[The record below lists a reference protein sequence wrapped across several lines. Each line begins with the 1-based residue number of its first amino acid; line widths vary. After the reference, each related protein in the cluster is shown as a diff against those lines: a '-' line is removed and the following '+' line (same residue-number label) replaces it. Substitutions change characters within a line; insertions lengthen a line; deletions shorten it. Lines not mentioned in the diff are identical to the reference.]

1 MSRPDRLR
9 KAALRAAHRAADAA
23 FAPGGPMTRRESSA
37 LLGAAIGLAGAAS
50 RDEIRRVARRSSR
63 PVVFYDALWSA
74 PAAWRSFVVA
84 GRPHLD
90 AALAR
95 GRGVL
100 VVPSHFG
107 PYRWTAMALL
117 ELGLRVTL
125 LVDERNQGLVDTDV
139 AGRMDRLFP
148 ALAWDHFATVNSG
161 DPAALWQLARALRA
175 GRAVVMFADGNSG
188 VEGLAAARG
197 ALTLPF
203 LGQTIRVRPGI
214 GALAA
219 NTDAAVLPVFAQDR
233 GLAPPILRFDP
244 PILRADAEPRPAFAP
259 RVMHALFATLERE
272 VRAQPTR
279 WEEWWLLP
287 RWLAGPPRLPPPRV
301 RPPPRIPV
309 TLPGLVGQRLCLA
322 RDDIWQ
328 LALGDRSEVCV
339 LGTGAVAPA
348 DPTLVDLL
356 AAAEREAPALAW
368 ARAQADPAVAR
379 ATLRAAFDA
388 GLVTLRRGRPG

>member
-1 MSRPDRLR
+1 MSRTDRLR
-9 KAALRAAHRAADAA
+9 RAALRAAHRTADAS
-23 FAPGGPMTRRESSA
+23 FAPGSVMARREASA

-63 PVVFYDALWSA
+63 PVVFYDALWSV

-84 GRPHLD
+84 GRAHLD

-107 PYRWTAMALL
+107 PYRWTAPALL

-125 LVDERNQGLVDTDV
+125 LVDERNQDLVDADV
-139 AGRMDRLFP
+139 ARRMDRLFP
-148 ALAWDHFATVNSG
+148 ALAWDHFATVSSA

-175 GRAVVMFADGNSG
+175 ARAVLMFADGNSG
-188 VEGLAAARG
+188 IDGLAAARG

-203 LGQTIRVRPGI
+203 LGQEIRVRPGI

-233 GLAPPILRFDP
+233 GLDPPILRFDP
-244 PILRADAEPRPAFAP
+244 PILRAAAEPRPGFAA
-259 RVMHALFATLERE
+259 RVMRSLFATLERE
-272 VRAQPTR
+272 VLAQPTR

-287 RWLAGPPRLPPPRV
+287 RWLASAPRLPPPRV

-309 TLPGLVGQRLCLA
+309 TLPALVGQRLCLA

-328 LALGDRSEVCV
+328 LWLGERPAVCV
-339 LGTGAVAPA
+339 LGTGAVLPVEPA
-348 DPTLVDLL
+348 LGDLL
-356 AAAEREAPALAW
+356 VAAEQGSPAIAW
-368 ARAQADPAVAR
+368 ARAQPDPAAAR
-379 ATLRAAFDA
+379 HTLRAAFDA
-388 GLVTLRRGRPG
+388 GLVSLRRDRPE

>member
-1 MSRPDRLR
+1 MNRSDRLR
-9 KAALRAAHRAADAA
+9 RAALRAAHRAADASFTA
-23 FAPGGPMTRRESSA
+23 GGAMARREGSA

-50 RDEIRRVARRSSR
+50 RDQVRRVARRSSR
-63 PVVFYDALWSA
+63 PVIFYDEIWRR

-84 GRPHLD
+84 GRAHLD

-100 VVPSHFG
+100 IVPSHFG
-107 PYRWTAMALL
+107 PYRWIAPALL

-125 LVDERNQGLVDTDV
+125 LVDERNQGLVDADV
-139 AGRMDRLFP
+139 ASRMDRLFP
-148 ALAWDHFATVNSG
+148 ALAWEDFATVNSG

-203 LGQTIRVRPGI
+203 LGQEIRVRPGI

-219 NTDAAVLPVFAQDR
+219 NTDAAVVPVFTQDR
-233 GLAPPILRFDP
+233 GQDAPILRFDP
-244 PILRADAEPRPAFAP
+244 PILRAASEPRAGFAA
-259 RVMHALFATLERE
+259 RVMGSLFATLERE
-272 VRAQPTR
+272 IRAQPTR

-287 RWLAGPPRLPPPRV
+287 RWLAGPPRLPTPRV

-309 TLPGLVGQRLCLA
+309 TLPALVGQRLCLS

-328 LALGDRSEVCV
+328 LSFGDRPAVCV
-339 LGTGAVAPA
+339 LGTGAVVPA
-348 DPTLVDLL
+348 DPTLCDLL
-356 AAAEREAPALAW
+356 VAAESETLALAW
-368 ARAQADPAVAR
+368 ARAQTDPTAARVA
-379 ATLRAAFDA
+379 LRAAFDA
-388 GLVTLRRGRPG
+388 GLVSLRRDRPE